1 MTEPTHGDIH
11 RAIGNLEGRLEGIH
25 KGITDNAKRA
35 AGVEAKISELH
46 DRVGKVE
53 LWRAEMRGMGLG
65 MKAGVLLT
73 TGAIGGGLVKAA
85 EWAVGKLS

>member
-1 MTEPTHGDIH
+1 MTEPSHADIH
-11 RAIGNLEGRLEGIH
+11 RAIGNLEGRLEGIQ
-25 KGITDNAKRA
+25 KGITDNAEK
-35 AGVEAKISELH
+35 VTELH
-46 DRVGKVE
+46 SRVGKVE
-53 LWRAEMRGMGLG
+53 LWKAEVRGMGLG